1 MFTRF
6 RRKRIH
12 PVLRDL
18 LEETTLS
25 VNDFIYPL
33 FAKNGEGIKE
43 EVASMPGVYQ
53 MSIDEIVKECDT
65 LKSLGIR
72 SVILF
77 GIPDIKDSVGSD
89 AMCEHG
95 IIAETVRAVKAAHPD
110 MFVITDLCFCEYTDH
125 GHCGVLDPVL
135 ETVDNDITLD
145 NLAAQAVVHA
155 KAGVDMIAPSGMMD
169 GMITAIRNGLDG
181 AGFVNLPIMSYST
194 KFASAYYGPFR
205 DVAESAPSFGDRR
218 SYQMNPANRREAIA
232 ESVADEM
239 EGADILMVKPALAY
253 MDIIRDV
260 RENTTLP
267 LAVYNVSGEYAMLK
281 MAAKAGVI
289 DYDRVMME
297 TLLGFK
303 RAGADIIITYH
314 AKEAAELLRA
324 NSK

>member
-6 RRKRIH
+6 RRRRIH
-12 PVLRDL
+12 PIMRNLV
-18 LEETTLS
+18 EETRLS
-25 VNDFIYPL
+25 TDDFIYPL
-33 FAKNGEGIKE
+33 FVRSGSGIRD
-43 EVASMPGVYQ
+43 EVGSMPGVYQ
-53 MSIDEIVKECDT
+53 MSIDEAVRECDT
-65 LKSLGIR
+65 LKSLGLYAI
-72 SVILF
+72 ILF
-77 GIPDIKDSVGSD
+77 GIPDTKDSVGSE

-95 IIAETVRAVKAAHPD
+95 IIAEAVRAIKAEHPD

-145 NLAAQAVVHA
+145 NLAKQAIVHA
-155 KAGVDMIAPSGMMD
+155 KSGVDMIAPSGMMD
-169 GMITAIRNGLDG
+169 GMIQAIRRGLDA
-181 AGFVNLPIMSYST
+181 AGYVNTPIMSYST

-232 ESVADEM
+232 ESVTDEA

-260 RENTTLP
+260 REHTTLP
-267 LAVYNVSGEYAMLK
+267 LAVYNVSGEYSMLK
-281 MAAKAGVI
+281 MAARAGVI
-289 DYDRVMME
+289 DYERVMME

-314 AKEAAELLRA
+314 AKEAATLLQGHL
-324 NSK
+324 

>member
-1 MFTRF
+1 MFKRF
-6 RRKRIH
+6 RRNRLN

-18 LEETTLS
+18 LQETHLS

-33 FAKNGEGIKE
+33 FIKSGNGLKKE
-43 EVASMPGVYQ
+43 VDSMPGVYQ
-53 MSIDEIVKECDT
+53 MSIDVAINECNSLKELG
-65 LKSLGIR
+65 LKAI
-72 SVILF
+72 ILF

-89 AMCEHG
+89 ALCEHG
-95 IIAETVRAVKAAHPD
+95 IMATAVKEIKEAHPD
-110 MFVITDLCFCEYTDH
+110 MLVITDLCFCEYTDH

-135 ETVDNDITLD
+135 ETVDNDITLK
-145 NLAAQAVVHA
+145 NLATQAVIHA
-155 KAGVDMIAPSGMMD
+155 KAGADMIAPSGMMD
-169 GMITAIRNGLDG
+169 GMITAIRDGLDS
-181 AGFVNLPIMSYST
+181 AGFSHIPIMSYST

-232 ESVADEM
+232 ESVEDEL

-260 RENTTLP
+260 RENSSLP
-267 LAVYNVSGEYAMLK
+267 LAVYNVSGEYSMLK
-281 MAAKAGVI
+281 MAARAGVI

-314 AKEAAELLRA
+314 AKEAAKILREQH
-324 NSK
+324 

>member
-6 RRKRIH
+6 RRRRIN

-18 LEETTLS
+18 LEETKLS

-33 FAKNGEGIKE
+33 FAKPGVGIKS
-43 EVASMPGVYQ
+43 EVGSMPGVFQ
-53 MSIDEIVKECDT
+53 MSIDVIVQECDN
-65 LKSLGIR
+65 LKKLGIY
-72 SVILF
+72 SIILF

-89 AMCEHG
+89 SMCEHG
-95 IIAETVRAVKAAHPD
+95 IIAETIKAVKLSHPD
-110 MFVITDLCFCEYTDH
+110 MFVVTDLCFCEYTDH
-125 GHCGVLDPVL
+125 GHCGVLDPVAQ
-135 ETVDNDITLD
+135 TVDNDITLD
-145 NLAAQAVVHA
+145 NLAKQAIVHA
-155 KAGVDMIAPSGMMD
+155 KAGADMIAPSGMMD
-169 GMITAIRNGLDG
+169 GMITAIRAGLDS

-205 DVAESAPSFGDRR
+205 DVAESSPSFGDRR

-232 ESVADEM
+232 ESVEDEA

-253 MDIIRDV
+253 LDIVRDV
-260 RENTTLP
+260 RESTSLP

-281 MAAKAGVI
+281 ASAKAGII

-297 TLLGFK
+297 TLLAFK

-314 AKEAAELLRA
+314 AKEAAELL
-324 NSK
+324 KTI

>member
-6 RRKRIH
+6 RRKRLN

-18 LEETTLS
+18 LEETHLS

-33 FAKNGEGIKE
+33 FIKSGNSFKK
-43 EVASMPGVYQ
+43 EVDSMPGVYQ
-53 MSIDEIVKECDT
+53 MSIDVAINECKE
-65 LKSLGIR
+65 LKKLGIKAI
-72 SVILF
+72 ILF

-89 AMCEHG
+89 ALCEHG
-95 IIAETVRAVKAAHPD
+95 IIATALREIKKAHPD

-135 ETVDNDITLD
+135 ETVDNDITLK
-145 NLAAQAVVHA
+145 NLALQAVIHV
-155 KAGVDMIAPSGMMD
+155 KAGADMIAPSGMMD
-169 GMITAIRNGLDG
+169 GMISAIRTRLDKSN
-181 AGFVNLPIMSYST
+181 FSHIPIMSYST

-218 SYQMNPANRREAIA
+218 SYQMNPANRREAIL
-232 ESVADEM
+232 ESLEDEK

-253 MDIIRDV
+253 LDIIRDIK
-260 RENTTLP
+260 ESSKLP
-267 LAVYNVSGEYAMLK
+267 LAVYNVSGEYSMLK
-281 MAAKAGVI
+281 MAARAGVI

-314 AKEAAELLRA
+314 AKEAAKIL
-324 NSK
+324 NS